1 MRIVK
6 IDFIAEAQSYCFEKQ
21 HRIKALHLL
30 FSPESTKE
38 NTKK

>member
-6 IDFIAEAQSYCFEKQ
+6 IDFITEEESYCFEKPLW
-21 HRIKALHLL
+21 IKALHLL
-30 FSPESTKE
+30 FSPETTKE